1 MTKRIA
7 WDGITNIHIIEV
19 SEVKEKEKGVES
31 LFEVIMG
38 ENFPKI

>member
-19 SEVKEKEKGVES
+19 SEVKEKGVES